1 MSAWNPVWRIK
12 INGVAYT
19 TTTLSDLRIQSGR
32 RNIYEQAYAGYCT
45 INLINYSDTIVP
57 ISINDA
63 VTIEVQDNA
72 AAYVALFGGTV
83 VDLGIEVRDIGNT
96 YTQTVTIT
104 AVGALARL
112 PKALTDGVLSEALD
126 GEQILTILQDL
137 LLNNWSEV
145 AAATTWATYEAG
157 VTWATAENVGLGEID
172 AGNYSLAARTSD
184 VTDIYSLCAA
194 LANSGLGYL
203 YEDPQG
209 RISYADST
217 HRSTYLATYGYTELS
232 ANDALGAGLKIQ
244 TRAGDV
250 RNDLTLKYG
259 AASNFEVTDEDLT
272 SIGLYGRLA
281 QVITTTLKHSADAV
295 DQAAFY
301 LTIRSAPNANFE
313 QITYELTNPEITSDD
328 RDSLLNVFMGLPVII
343 SDMPTNMG
351 ATFLGFVEGW
361 QFQAAFNRLSLTATL
376 SPLAYSLQ
384 AMAWAD
390 VSVSEAWN
398 TISGSLEW
406 QDALVV
412 N

>member
-19 TTTLSDLRIQSGR
+19 STTLADLTIQSGR
-32 RNIYEQAYAGYCT
+32 TNIYEQAYAGYCT
-45 INLINYSDTIVP
+45 LNLINYSDTVVP

-83 VDLGIEVRDIGNT
+83 VDLGIAIRDIGNT
-96 YTQTVTIT
+96 YTQTVTVT

-112 PKALTDGVLSEALD
+112 PKALTNGVLSEALD
-126 GEQILTILQDL
+126 GEQIAVILQDL
-137 LLNNWSEV
+137 LLNSWSEV

-157 VTWATAENVGLGEID
+157 VSWADAENVGLGEID
-172 AGNYSLAARTSD
+172 SGNYALAARTSD
-184 VTDIYSLCAA
+184 VTDMYSICAA

-203 YEDPQG
+203 FEDPQG

-217 HRSTYLATYGYTELS
+217 HRSTYLATYGYTELT

-250 RNDLTLKYG
+250 RNDLTIKYG
-259 AASNFEVTDEDLT
+259 ATSSSEVSDEDAT
-272 SIGLYGRLA
+272 SIAQYGRLA
-281 QVITTTLKHSADAV
+281 QMITTTLADSGDAV

-301 LTIRSAPNANFE
+301 LQIRANPSANLE
-313 QITYELTNPEITSDD
+313 QITYELTNSEITSDD
-328 RDSLLNVFMGLPVII
+328 RDSLLNIFMGLPVII
-343 SDMPTNMG
+343 SDLPNNMG

-361 QFQAAFNRLSLTATL
+361 QFRAAFNQLAITATL

-384 AMAWAD
+384 AMRWQD

-398 TISGSLEW
+398 TVSGSLEW